1 MLKNDDSIRIC
12 GDYKQTINQVA
23 IPDKYPLPKVDD
35 LLASLAGGETFTKL
49 DLAHAYQ
56 QLVLDEES
64 SKLATVNTHRGLFR
78 YKRLPFGI
86 SAAPAIFQR
95 TMESLLQGIPK
106 VCVYIDDVLVTGHTE
121 EEHLANLTEVLRRMA
136 SAGMRLKRE
145 KCFFMMSQVHYL
157 GHTVSSKSIQPTQDK
172 VRAIRD
178 APAPTNIHQLK
189 SFLGLINFYAKFLP
203 NLSTVLA
210 PLYVLLQKHHP
221 WTWGPSQQ
229 RAFQHAKDRLLLLIV
244 IPRRAIT
251 VAVLTIQNS
260 NRYCSQL
267 THRPMDLAQY
277 CPIRWQTDPRGRSL
291 MPQGP

>member
-1 MLKNDDSIRIC
+1 MGTLQGTTVKIHIQQDARPHFFRARPVPYALREKVTAELERLCKADVIEPVQFSEWAAPIVPVLKNDGSIRIC
-12 GDYKQTINQVA
+12 GDFKQTINQTA

-35 LLASLAGGETFTKL
+35 LLATEAGGETFTKL

-86 SAAPAIFQR
+86 SVAPAIFQR

-136 SAGMRLKRE
+136 SAGMRLKRD

-157 GHTVSSKSIQPTQDK
+157 GHTVSSKGIQPTQEK
-172 VRAIRD
+172 VCAIRD

-189 SFLGLINFYAKFLP
+189 SFLGLTTFT
-203 NLSTVLA
+203 LSFC
-210 PLYVLLQKHHP
+210 Q
-221 WTWGPSQQ
+221 
-229 RAFQHAKDRLLLLIV
+229 I
-244 IPRRAIT
+244 
-251 VAVLTIQNS
+251 
-260 NRYCSQL
+260 C
-267 THRPMDLAQY
+267 RPF
-277 CPIRWQTDPRGRSL
+277 
-291 MPQGP
+291 

>member
-1 MLKNDDSIRIC
+1 MDN
-12 GDYKQTINQVA
+12 
-23 IPDKYPLPKVDD
+23 
-35 LLASLAGGETFTKL
+35 LLATLAGGETFTKL

-64 SKLATVNTHRGLFR
+64 SKLATINTHQGLFR

-136 SAGMRLKRE
+136 SAGMRLKRD

-157 GHTVSSKSIQPTQDK
+157 GHTVSAKGIQPTQDK
-172 VRAIRD
+172 VRAIRE
-178 APAPTNIHQLK
+178 APAPTNLHQLK

-210 PLYVLLQKHHP
+210 PLYVLLEKNHP
-221 WTWGPSQQ
+221 WTWGSSQQ
-229 RAFQHAKDRLLLLIV
+229 RAFQQAKERLLASSLLVHFSPKQPVAARRRRIALRTWSSIVSHDGRRIREADRLCLK
-244 IPRRAIT
+244 IPDSDRTSLFTTR
-251 VAVLTIQNS
+251 QGS
-260 NRYCSQL
+260 PRYRLC
-267 THRPMDLAQY
+267 
-277 CPIRWQTDPRGRSL
+277 G
-291 MPQGP
+291 